1 MLQSNATGR
10 ALDISGFIEKALVVY
25 GRGILLV
32 LVEKYVGIRG
42 LGVMM
47 ALWIRYV
54 PAEIPLL
61 F

>member
-1 MLQSNATGR
+1 VLQSNATGR